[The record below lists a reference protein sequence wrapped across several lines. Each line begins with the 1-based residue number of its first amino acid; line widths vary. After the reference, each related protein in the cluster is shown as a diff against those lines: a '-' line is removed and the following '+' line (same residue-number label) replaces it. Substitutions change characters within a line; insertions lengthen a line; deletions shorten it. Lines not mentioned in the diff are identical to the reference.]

1 MVADPKAGAALI
13 EDMLKEGDA
22 GVASGMHSYYHRPR
36 PELNQTGP
44 EDPTAHIA
52 AFMLVRRELWYY
64 TGSTG
69 WFDRDFKWSSVY
81 DDAAKC
87 GRPLAPAMRPA
98 PRVYT
103 REYERCHVMVNCTK
117 RCARAKPVSDSI
129 ATAPRG
135 RGHELSLLDR
145 PSASTAHQW
154 PRWWDAWGCGM
165 EMGSGCDFVSA
176 VTTADR

>member
-1 MVADPKAGAALI
+1 MQMVADPKAGAALI

-22 GVASGMHSYYHRPR
+22 GVASGMHSYYHRLR

-117 RCARAKPVSDSI
+117 VSSSWPQLGCNGAIFPLSSDAHAQSPSLI
-129 ATAPRG
+129 PSPPRLAVEG
-135 RGHELSLLDR
+135 MNSL
-145 PSASTAHQW
+145 
-154 PRWWDAWGCGM
+154 
-165 EMGSGCDFVSA
+165 F
-176 VTTADR
+176 